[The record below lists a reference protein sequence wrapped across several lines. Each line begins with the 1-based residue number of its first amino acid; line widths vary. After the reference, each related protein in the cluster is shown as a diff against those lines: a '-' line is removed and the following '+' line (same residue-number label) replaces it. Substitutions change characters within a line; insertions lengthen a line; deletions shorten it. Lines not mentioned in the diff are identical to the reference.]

1 MKEKNNM
8 DKKVTYILEIRSAYN
23 EIKKAISYNFTNK
36 KPLYIAKN
44 ENDDNIDGTLEYLA
58 DITKIKALDDFVEE
72 NPYLNSIADGFI
84 THANGK
90 EQITEVKTDG

>member
-1 MKEKNNM
+1 MNEKI
-8 DKKVTYILEIRSAYN
+8 TYLVEIRTPYKGMKQTIEN
-23 EIKKAISYNFTNK
+23 MFENN
-36 KPLYIAKN
+36 KPLYIAKD
-44 ENDDNIDGTLEYLA
+44 EDDSGAVLEYLA